1 MTEKIVSVDD
11 AIKVAEK
18 LRTQGK
24 KIVLAGGCFDIL
36 HVGHINF
43 LKEAKKQGDV
53 LMLLLES
60 DERIRQLK
68 GKSRPVNFQKD
79 RAFVLT
85 AVSPVDY
92 ILLLPLLKN
101 DAAYDEMISRLK
113 PAIIATTKG
122 DPYKIHKKR
131 QAKQTGCDLVE
142 VTDHIS
148 NQSTTRLAALLRD
161 TL

>member
-1 MTEKIVSVDD
+1 MEKVLTIKQAVD
-11 AIKVAEK
+11 ISKN
-18 LRTQGK
+18 LRDQGK
-24 KIVLAGGCFDIL
+24 IIVLAGGCFDIL
-36 HVGHINF
+36 HVGHIHF
-43 LKEAKKQGDV
+43 LKEAKKQGNV

-92 ILLLPLLKN
+92 IVLLPLLKN
-101 DAAYDEMISRLK
+101 DTAYDEMISRLK

-131 QAKQTGCDLVE
+131 QAKQTGCDLVA